1 MNNSQFVSEFILIIL
16 KRYFLLYNLNYF
28 KYHSTKAIENP
39 LSEIQLIRYYWML
52 VIKFKRNWKIKRII
66 IK

>member
-1 MNNSQFVSEFILIIL
+1 MNNSQFISEFILLNL
-16 KRYFLLYNLNYF
+16 KRYFLLYNMNCF

-52 VIKFKRNWKIKRII
+52 VNMFKRNWKIKRII